1 MKRWV
6 HGDSRYPSVIQ
17 AEYEGDDARTLSFRD
32 LVQCLAVRTA
42 RSRGLSLARIRDA
55 IHHASTRYPF
65 PLARRHEL
73 YSLGDQLLLRID
85 NEDMVGVTKGIER
98 DQFHLVQIVEP
109 FLEQLTFGDDGYAN
123 RWIVDSMTLG
133 SGERLQLV
141 LDPLRRF
148 GQPVI
153 EPYGV
158 LASALVQSLEAEG
171 TLEAASAVHGLPQE
185 AFKLAVRYFD
195 SLTGLA

>member
-1 MKRWV
+1 
-6 HGDSRYPSVIQ
+6 
-17 AEYEGDDARTLSFRD
+17 
-32 LVQCLAVRTA
+32 
-42 RSRGLSLARIRDA
+42 
-55 IHHASTRYPF
+55 
-65 PLARRHEL
+65 L

-85 NEDMVGVTKGIER
+85 DGDMIGVTKGNER

-109 FLEQLTFGDDGYAN
+109 FLEQLTFGEDGYAS
-123 RWIVDSMTLG
+123 RWLVDSMLLG
-133 SGERLQLV
+133 SEKRLELV

-153 EPYGV
+153 EPYGI
-158 LASALVQSLEAEG
+158 LASTLMQSLEAEG
-171 TLEAASAVHGLPQE
+171 TLEAAAAAHGLPQE